1 MRSVGRAAVWLGS
14 AAVVLAAAS
23 AAQAGGFAIRE
34 QSACGQGVSFA
45 GVAAGCSLSSMF
57 WNPATLSAVEAFEAE
72 AVGTGVFINTE
83 VDIDPFGPFPATS
96 QDDIAQDAFVPAGY
110 AAYRFNDRLVLGIG
124 VNSPFG
130 LVTQYDS
137 TSPVHI
143 SGVAGTSKVFSL
155 NANPAISYDVT
166 DWLSIAAGAQVQYVD
181 VRLTRQ
187 ALGPLG
193 VSTIEGDDFAFGFTA
208 GLHLR
213 PVAGTEIG
221 LGYRSFIDHELEGDL
236 STGLGVFDVSAEG
249 LDLPDLVTLGIR
261 QRITDRFRVMAG
273 AEWSN
278 WSRFEEINVSG
289 APAPIELPFE
299 YDDGW
304 FFSVG
309 GEYDVTPE
317 FAVRAG
323 IGYELSPLDEG
334 NRTFRLPDDDRLWL
348 SAGASYK
355 PNDRW
360 SFDVGYSFLT
370 TGDIEIRSAADGGP
384 IANGPFSGE
393 ADSNVHIIS
402 AAVKVKF
409 GGPPAPAIITK

>member
-1 MRSVGRAAVWLGS
+1 
-14 AAVVLAAAS
+14 
-23 AAQAGGFAIRE
+23 
-34 QSACGQGVSFA
+34 
-45 GVAAGCSLSSMF
+45 
-57 WNPATLSAVEAFEAE
+57 VEAFEAE
-72 AVGTGVFINTE
+72 SVATGVFINSE

-96 QDDIAQDAFVPAGY
+96 QDDIAQDALVPAGY
-110 AAYRFNDRLVLGIG
+110 AAYRLNDRLVLGIG
-124 VNSPFG
+124 INSPFG
-130 LVTQYDS
+130 LVTQYDN
-137 TSPVHI
+137 TSPVSI

-166 DWLSIAAGAQVQYVD
+166 DWLSIAAGAQVQYID

-193 VSTIEGDDFAFGFTA
+193 VSTIDADDIGFGFTA

-213 PVAGTEIG
+213 PMAGTEIG

-236 STGLGVFDVSAEG
+236 RTGVGTFGVDADG

-278 WSRFEEINVSG
+278 WSRFEEIHVSG

-299 YDDGW
+299 YNDGW

-323 IGYELSPLDEG
+323 IGYELSPLDEE

-409 GGPPAPAIITK
+409 GGPPEPAIISK